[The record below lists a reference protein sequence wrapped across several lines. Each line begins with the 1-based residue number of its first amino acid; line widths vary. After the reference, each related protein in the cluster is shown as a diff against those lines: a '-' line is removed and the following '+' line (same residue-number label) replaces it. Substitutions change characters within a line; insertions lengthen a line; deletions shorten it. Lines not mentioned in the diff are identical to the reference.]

1 MQKELPQTST
11 INTTIQN
18 EEMQLSYLRK
28 ELELLKNGLMYLD
41 IVRLYQTINTT
52 TQPSFMDHSFS
63 SVSNAPRDS
72 FSNKFSSNPPQLSL
86 LHIDASSGLK
96 HLHALQILRK
106 VRLQNSSSNPRCTA
120 PKKVDESKH
129 KKPIVTKDYHKKNV
143 KKDSHTPDKRLKFRS
158 PLESIKS
165 RDDDSDT
172 LDDANESSRTT
183 NPNRNTTDKI
193 QIKPRIP
200 EKRKYHKRKL
210 RSADERKPTLR
221 FSQHTNDS
229 TTSFIKA
236 KLTEKQNQIILDNQ
250 KGNDESKKDVAN
262 MMDIEKSE
270 PLQIISVTNTTN
282 NEIDKAM
289 DEEQVNQQN
298 ENKME
303 LIENKR
309 VEGEQQVKQQEKE
322 NSKGP
327 IEKKNQKDKIPHMG
341 NPISHI
347 IETGQS
353 SSKIQGSSP
362 PKSITFTFINPLNKP
377 QIKEKS
383 VTKESKSVREK
394 RNKKLDLNE
403 GVDSTTET
411 KQKMKEESPND
422 NPKTGNN

>member
-1 MQKELPQTST
+1 MQKELAQTST
-11 INTTIQN
+11 INTTIEN

-28 ELELLKNGLMYLD
+28 ELELLKTGFKYLD

-52 TQPSFMDHSFS
+52 TQPSFMDYGFTC
-63 SVSNAPRDS
+63 VFNEPRDS
-72 FSNKFSSNPPQLSL
+72 FSNRFSSNPPQLSL
-86 LHIDASSGLK
+86 LHIDASSRLK
-96 HLHALQILRK
+96 HLRALEILRK

-120 PKKVDESKH
+120 PKKVDESKY

-172 LDDANESSRTT
+172 LDDANENSYTT
-183 NPNRNTTDKI
+183 NSNRNTAEKK

-236 KLTEKQNQIILDNQ
+236 KLTEKTKPNNSIETTGIPVQIFSDNQ
-250 KGNDESKKDVAN
+250 KGNDEK
-262 MMDIEKSE
+262 KSE

-282 NEIDKAM
+282 NEIDKGIVGNVTTTKSDFDNQTKAM

-327 IEKKNQKDKIPHMG
+327 IEKKEPEKDKIPHMG

-394 RNKKLDLNE
+394 RNKKWI
-403 GVDSTTET
+403 
-411 KQKMKEESPND
+411 
-422 NPKTGNN
+422 